1 MYSFNQLSACVK
13 IMPVMDSHRSLKAI
27 CHFHFFFLLCLSH
40 QKVFLHQE
48 KILYRMIDVDDT
60 SLKMLIFFF
69 LLTGTA
75 LIMAVSTSQ

>member
-1 MYSFNQLSACVK
+1 MYSFNQLSACVQ
-13 IMPVMDSHRSLKAI
+13 IMPVMESHRSL
-27 CHFHFFFLLCLSH
+27 FFFLLCLSH
-40 QKVFLHQE
+40 QKLFLHQE
-48 KILYRMIDVDDT
+48 KILYQMIDVDYT

>member
-1 MYSFNQLSACVK
+1 MLISSEIIFTSK
-13 IMPVMDSHRSLKAI
+13 KDIS
-27 CHFHFFFLLCLSH
+27 
-40 QKVFLHQE
+40 
-48 KILYRMIDVDDT
+48 YRMIDVDYT

>member
-1 MYSFNQLSACVK
+1 MCTNNACNGK
-13 IMPVMDSHRSLKAI
+13 SQKS
-27 CHFHFFFLLCLSH
+27 FFFLLCLSH
-40 QKVFLHQE
+40 QKLFLHQE
-48 KILYRMIDVDDT
+48 KILYQMIDVDYT